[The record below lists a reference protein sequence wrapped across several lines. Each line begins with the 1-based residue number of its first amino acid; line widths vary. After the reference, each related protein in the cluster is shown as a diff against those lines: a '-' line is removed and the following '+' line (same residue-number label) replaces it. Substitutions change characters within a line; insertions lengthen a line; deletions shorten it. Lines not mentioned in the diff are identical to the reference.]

1 MSDPEARE
9 KQNHWQS
16 AGSGYVE
23 NKNFGVVFRAFLRR
37 RLPPSSISPAI
48 PPAEHP

>member
-9 KQNHWQS
+9 KQTHWQL

-23 NKNFGVVFRAFLRR
+23 NKNFGVVFRGFLRR
-37 RLPPSSISPAI
+37 TPLEFLTPQVPKAD
-48 PPAEHP
+48 HP